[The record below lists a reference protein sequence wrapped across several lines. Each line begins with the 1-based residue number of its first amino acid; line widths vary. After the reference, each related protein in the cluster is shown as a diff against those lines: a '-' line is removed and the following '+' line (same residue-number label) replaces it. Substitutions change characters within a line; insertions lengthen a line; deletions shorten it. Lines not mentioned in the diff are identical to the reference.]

1 MLCQE
6 IITIWS
12 LIFMQDILN
21 YSRDELAQ
29 WLDEH
34 GIRPFRAK
42 QIFKWIYIRQADSFE
57 EMTDIGKEM
66 QALLTENF
74 SIPRLHI
81 ETKEQSSDKT
91 EKFLFRLSDK
101 NHIES
106 VLIPVKDHFT
116 LCISSQVGCVQGC
129 KFCLTAKVGFKRNLT
144 PSEIISQIR
153 DIRQYLLKNKNNHKL
168 ANIVFMGMGEPL
180 ANYETVVQALK
191 IMTDADYGLKLAER
205 KITISTCGLVPQME
219 KLGFITNANLAVS
232 LNATDDKTRSM
243 LMPVNKKYPLKQLL
257 HACKTFKMRPRN
269 KITFEYILIEGI
281 NDTEDDAK
289 KLCEML
295 APIKAKINLIPFN
308 EHDRTSFKRPS
319 KEKISKFLQIL
330 LDENFTAIIRKSKG
344 DDISAACG
352 QLKAKLL
359 I

>member
-1 MLCQE
+1 
-6 IITIWS
+6 
-12 LIFMQDILN
+12 MQDILN
-21 YSRDELAQ
+21 YSREELSQ
-29 WLDEH
+29 WLEEQ

-42 QIFKWIYIRQADSFE
+42 QIFKWIYLRQVDSFE

-66 QALLTENF
+66 RSLLIDNF
-74 SIPRLHI
+74 YIPRLDL
-81 ETKEQSSDKT
+81 ETKEKSSDTT
-91 EKFLFRLSDK
+91 EKFLFKLNDG

-116 LCISSQVGCVQGC
+116 LCISSQVGCAQNC

-153 DIRQYLLKNKNNHKL
+153 DIRQYLLKNNNKNKL

-180 ANYETVVQALK
+180 ANYDTIVQVLK

-205 KITISTCGLVPQME
+205 RITISTCGLVPEMG
-219 KLGFITNANLAVS
+219 KLGLITNANLAVS

-243 LMPVNKKYPLKQLL
+243 LMPVNNRYPLKQLL
-257 HACKTFKMRPRN
+257 TACKTFKMRPRN
-269 KITFEYILIEGI
+269 KITFEYILINGI

-289 KLCEML
+289 RLCKML

-308 EHDRTSFKRPS
+308 EHDHTTFKKPS
-319 KEKISKFLQIL
+319 KERISKFLQIL
-330 LDENFTAIIRKSKG
+330 LDGNFTAIIRKSKG
-344 DDISAACG
+344 EDISAACG

-359 I
+359 IENNN

>member
-1 MLCQE
+1 
-6 IITIWS
+6 
-12 LIFMQDILN
+12 MQDILN
-21 YSRDELAQ
+21 YSREELSQ
-29 WLDEH
+29 WLEEQ

-42 QIFKWIYIRQADSFE
+42 QIFKWIYLRQVDRFE

-66 QALLTENF
+66 RSLLIDNF
-74 SIPRLHI
+74 YVPRLDL
-81 ETKEQSSDKT
+81 ETKEESSDKT
-91 EKFLFRLSDK
+91 EKFLFKLNDG
-101 NHIES
+101 NYIES

-116 LCISSQVGCVQGC
+116 LCISSQVGCAQNC
-129 KFCLTAKVGFKRNLT
+129 KFCLTARGGFKRDLT

-153 DIRQYLLKNKNNHKL
+153 DIRQYLLKNENKKKL

-180 ANYETVVQALK
+180 ANYDTIVQVLK

-205 KITISTCGLVPQME
+205 RITISTCGLVPEMG
-219 KLGFITNANLAVS
+219 KLGLVTNANLAVS

-243 LMPVNKKYPLKQLL
+243 LMPVNNRYPLKQLL
-257 HACKTFKMRPRN
+257 NACKTFKMRPRN
-269 KITFEYILIEGI
+269 KITFEYILIDGI

-289 KLCEML
+289 RLCKML

-308 EHDRTSFKRPS
+308 EHDHTTFKKPS
-319 KEKISKFLQIL
+319 KERISKFLQIL

-344 DDISAACG
+344 EDISAACG

-359 I
+359 IKNNN

>member
-1 MLCQE
+1 
-6 IITIWS
+6 
-12 LIFMQDILN
+12 MQDILN
-21 YSRDELAQ
+21 YSREELSQ
-29 WLDEH
+29 WLEEQ

-42 QIFKWIYIRQADSFE
+42 QIFKWVYLRQIDSFE

-66 QALLTENF
+66 RSLLIDNF
-74 SIPRLHI
+74 YVPRLDL
-81 ETKEQSSDKT
+81 ETKEESSDKT
-91 EKFLFRLSDK
+91 EKFLFKLNDG

-116 LCISSQVGCVQGC
+116 LCISSQVGCAQNC
-129 KFCLTAKVGFKRNLT
+129 KFCLTAKGGFKRDLT

-153 DIRQYLLKNKNNHKL
+153 DIRQYLLKNENKKKI

-180 ANYETVVQALK
+180 ANYDTIVQVLK

-205 KITISTCGLVPQME
+205 RITISTCGLVPEMG
-219 KLGFITNANLAVS
+219 KLGLITNANLAVS

-243 LMPVNKKYPLKQLL
+243 LMPVNNRYPLKQLL
-257 HACKTFKMRPRN
+257 NACKTFKMRPRN
-269 KITFEYILIEGI
+269 KITFEYILIDGI

-289 KLCEML
+289 RLCKML

-308 EHDRTSFKRPS
+308 EHDHTTFKKPS
-319 KEKISKFLQIL
+319 KERISKFLQIL

-344 DDISAACG
+344 EDISAACG

-359 I
+359 IKNNN